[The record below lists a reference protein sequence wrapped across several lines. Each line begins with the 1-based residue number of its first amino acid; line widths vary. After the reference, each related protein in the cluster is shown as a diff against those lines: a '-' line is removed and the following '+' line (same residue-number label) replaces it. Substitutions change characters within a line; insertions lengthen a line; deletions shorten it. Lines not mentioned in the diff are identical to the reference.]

1 MPSASGL
8 RLLKWGATSA
18 TLLALAGC
26 HHGGRLYSVQETQR
40 AFAREDFVPVPTGI
54 EHRLLV
60 PKSGEP
66 FTVVVAGTNAD
77 VKYAYRVLNRQS
89 TRLTFDLRAR
99 NVLMTSDEGLSRS
112 EKARLRRA
120 MRHLR

>member
-1 MPSASGL
+1 MPSSSGL
-8 RLLKWGATSA
+8 RFLKWGATSA

-40 AFAREDFVPVPTGI
+40 AFAREDFVLGPTGI

-66 FTVVVAGTNAD
+66 FTGVVGRTNAD

-89 TRLTFDLRAR
+89 TRLIFDLRAR
-99 NVLMTSDEGLSRS
+99 NVLMTSDS

-120 MRHLR
+120 IRHLR